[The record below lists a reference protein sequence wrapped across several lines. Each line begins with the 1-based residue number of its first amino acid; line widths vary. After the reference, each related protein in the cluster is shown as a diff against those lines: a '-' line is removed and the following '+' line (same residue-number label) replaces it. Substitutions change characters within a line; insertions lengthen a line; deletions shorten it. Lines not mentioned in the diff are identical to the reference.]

1 MTDTP
6 GQAPAQ
12 ARLLLG
18 LGVLLFAIGQS
29 LTFVIVTPLARQV
42 GFTPQAFGIALTLAS
57 LPLIF
62 GAPFWGKRSD
72 VIGRKPVF
80 IIGITGAAVG
90 TLLVAL
96 VLQLG
101 VSGIVTGTGLLVLFA
116 LARASYGAAASA
128 IYPAA
133 TAYMVDVTDVQNRGR
148 GLAIIGAANGMG
160 SVLGPVLAGALA
172 FFGPLVPMYVAAS
185 IGIAGAVMAW
195 YLLKEPAKHAD
206 PRNKVAMKVSD
217 RRLRPFLIMWF
228 GFFLTF
234 MALQIILSFYIQ
246 DEYGITDPKALVRQ
260 SSLMLI
266 SMASMIVV
274 VQIGVLQVLRVR
286 PKVLLRLL
294 GPFFVL
300 ALTIIGLAPNLIVMA
315 LGFAVLGVSFACAN
329 PGINGSAS
337 LCLEPWEQGAAAG
350 FLGAGNTLGAIL
362 GPIVGTQIYT
372 HVGHHGPMI
381 VGAIALSG
389 LSIYAFT
396 IKVPDRWG
404 GSSTP
409 RPKPASETAAGA
421 ASPPAPESTG
431 QPAAP

>member
-29 LTFVIVTPLARQV
+29 LTFIIVTPLARQV
-42 GFTPQAFGIALTLAS
+42 GFTPQSFGIALTLAS

-72 VIGRKPVF
+72 IIGRKPVF
-80 IIGITGAAVG
+80 LVGIIGAAAG

-101 VSGIVTGTGLLVLFA
+101 VSGIVTGFWLLVLFA

-133 TAYMVDVTDVQNRGR
+133 TAYMVDVTDVHNRGK

-160 SVLGPVLAGALA
+160 SVLGPVMAGALA
-172 FFGPLVPMYVAAS
+172 FFGPLVPMYVASA
-185 IGIAGAVMAW
+185 IGFGGAVMAW
-195 YLLKEPAKHAD
+195 LLLKEPVRHAD
-206 PRNKVAMKVSD
+206 PRNKVVMKLSD

-228 GFFLTF
+228 VFFLTF
-234 MALQIILSFYIQ
+234 MALQLILTFYLQ
-246 DEYGITDPKALVRQ
+246 DEYGITEPKDLVRQ
-260 SSLMLI
+260 ASLMLI
-266 SMASMIVV
+266 SMASMIVI
-274 VQIGVLQVLRVR
+274 VQIGVLQVVKAR
-286 PKVLLRLL
+286 PKTLLRLL

-300 ALTIIGLAPNLIVMA
+300 ALIIIGMAPNLPVMA
-315 LGFAVLGVSFACAN
+315 VGFAVLGISFACAN

-337 LCLEPWEQGAAAG
+337 MCVEPWEQGATAG

-381 VGAIALSG
+381 VGSIALTA

-396 IKVPDRWG
+396 IKVPDKWGG
-404 GSSTP
+404 GSSRP
-409 RPKPASETAAGA
+409 RPMPAEE
-421 ASPPAPESTG
+421 PPAGE
-431 QPAAP
+431 PAAT